1 MNLTIKKSTT
11 LESLIILCKKQHAK
25 AQRDLYNRL
34 SPKMMGVCRR
44 YIVDASEAET
54 VLVEGFLKVF
64 NKIDQFSGIGN
75 FEGWVR
81 RIMVNE
87 SLLYLR
93 KNKSMYLEV
102 DIEDAHI
109 EPNYGQANYI
119 FEERELL
126 EMILNLPVGYRTV
139 FNLYAIEGYSHKEI
153 GERLKIS
160 ESTSKSQLS
169 RARRLLKNEILK
181 RESQRIRSVEQDI
194 ANNEI
199 KGRTN

>member
-11 LESLIILCKKQHAK
+11 LESLIEQCRSQNEK
-25 AQRDLYNRL
+25 AQRLMYDRL

-44 YIVDASEAET
+44 YIRDISEAET
-54 VLVEGFLKVF
+54 VLVTGFLKVF
-64 NKIDQFSGIGN
+64 NKINQFSGSGN

-102 DIEDAHI
+102 DIEEAST
-109 EPNYGQANYI
+109 EPDYGQANYL
-119 FEERELL
+119 FEEQELL
-126 EMILNLPVGYRTV
+126 EMINNLPVGYRTV

-153 GERLKIS
+153 AEQMRIS
-160 ESTSKSQLS
+160 ENTSKSQLS
-169 RARRLLKNEILK
+169 RARSILKNEVLK
-181 RESQRIRSVEQDI
+181 REIRPEVSGSES
-194 ANNEI
+194 
-199 KGRTN
+199 

>member
-1 MNLTIKKSTT
+1 MILTIKKSNT
-11 LESLIILCKKQHAK
+11 LESLIEQCRSNNGK
-25 AQRDLYNRL
+25 AQRLMYDRL

-44 YIVDASEAET
+44 YISDASEAET
-54 VLVEGFLKVF
+54 VLVTGFLKVF
-64 NKIDQFSGIGN
+64 NKIDQFSGAGN

-102 DIEDAHI
+102 DIEEANE
-109 EPNYGQANYI
+109 EPNYGQAGYL

-126 EMILNLPVGYRTV
+126 ELINNLPVGYRTV

-153 GERLKIS
+153 AEQMGINEN
-160 ESTSKSQLS
+160 TSKSQLS
-169 RARRLLKNEILK
+169 RARSMLKSKVLK
-181 RESQRIRSVEQDI
+181 RESRPGIS
-194 ANNEI
+194 
-199 KGRTN
+199 GSGG

>member
-11 LESLIILCKKQHAK
+11 LESLIEQCCSQNEK
-25 AQRDLYNRL
+25 AQRLMYDRL

-44 YIVDASEAET
+44 YIRDISEAET
-54 VLVEGFLKVF
+54 VLVTGFLKVF
-64 NKIDQFSGIGN
+64 NKINQFSGSGN

-102 DIEDAHI
+102 DIEEAST
-109 EPNYGQANYI
+109 EPDYGQANYL
-119 FEERELL
+119 FEEQELL
-126 EMILNLPVGYRTV
+126 EMINNLPVGYRTV

-153 GERLKIS
+153 AEQMRIS
-160 ESTSKSQLS
+160 ENTSKSQLS
-169 RARRLLKNEILK
+169 RARSILKNEVLK
-181 RESQRIRSVEQDI
+181 REIRPEVSGSES
-194 ANNEI
+194 
-199 KGRTN
+199 